1 MAERP
6 PFDRRLA
13 PRPLGF
19 HLMTSSA
26 TWLGAAAAWPAFRA
40 GLLPIHPDL
49 RDEAEALR
57 RSITKLGTEAD
68 LQAASLAQR
77 RIAQMLAG
85 IEKYQKHPHRR
96 RLADPSALVTRGG
109 CRLLDYAP
117 ESHGPV
123 IFAVPSLINPAFILD
138 LDEDASLMR
147 HLAARGFRPMLM
159 DWGSPGAAERD
170 FGLDEYVLDR
180 LVPAIAAA
188 AEAAGG
194 PVVLLGY
201 CMGGNLALAAA
212 LHRPDLV
219 RGLALV
225 ATPWDFHAE
234 GAILIRAL
242 TNLMTGSLA
251 LLPPGAPVP
260 VDLLQIFF
268 ASIDP
273 TLSDR
278 KFRRFARMETDS
290 AAAQRFVLIEDWA
303 NDGPPLA
310 RKVAED
316 CLRDWYGR
324 NLPARGEWRLGQKTI
339 APNDLDMPVLVAVPR
354 ADRIVPP
361 ASAAAVLPLLREP
374 RVIEGRS
381 GHVAMMAG
389 IGAEQSLWDPL
400 AQWAREIA
408 V

>member
-1 MAERP
+1 
-6 PFDRRLA
+6 
-13 PRPLGF
+13 
-19 HLMTSSA
+19 
-26 TWLGAAAAWPAFRA
+26 
-40 GLLPIHPDL
+40 
-49 RDEAEALR
+49 
-57 RSITKLGTEAD
+57 
-68 LQAASLAQR
+68 
-77 RIAQMLAG
+77 MLEV
-85 IEKYQKHPHRR
+85 IEKSQKHPHRR
-96 RLADPSALVTRGG
+96 RLADPYALVTRGG

-242 TNLMTGSLA
+242 
-251 LLPPGAPVP
+251 
-260 VDLLQIFF
+260 
-268 ASIDP
+268 
-273 TLSDR
+273 
-278 KFRRFARMETDS
+278 
-290 AAAQRFVLIEDWA
+290 
-303 NDGPPLA
+303 
-310 RKVAED
+310 
-316 CLRDWYGR
+316 
-324 NLPARGEWRLGQKTI
+324 
-339 APNDLDMPVLVAVPR
+339 
-354 ADRIVPP
+354 
-361 ASAAAVLPLLREP
+361 
-374 RVIEGRS
+374 
-381 GHVAMMAG
+381 
-389 IGAEQSLWDPL
+389 
-400 AQWAREIA
+400 
-408 V
+408 